1 MTKLIIYYRIKYT
14 PTGKFKIIKK
24 KLLVCVCV
32 CVCARVCVC
41 VRACVCV
48 LILEDILLWHLS
60 ANPSQAKI
68 LKTPSGLQV

>member
-1 MTKLIIYYRIKYT
+1 MSKLIIYYRIKYT

-24 KLLVCVCV
+24 TLGL
-32 CVCARVCVC
+32 CVC
-41 VRACVCV
+41 VRVRACVLV
-48 LILEDILLWHLS
+48 LEDILLWHLS